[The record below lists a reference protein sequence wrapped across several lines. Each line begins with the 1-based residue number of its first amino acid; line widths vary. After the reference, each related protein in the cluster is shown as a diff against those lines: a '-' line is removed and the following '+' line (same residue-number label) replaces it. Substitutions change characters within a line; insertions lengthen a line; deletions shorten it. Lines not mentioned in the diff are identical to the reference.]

1 MPRAA
6 TARMGFWRRSDGAA
20 SRLLHRAVGAMT
32 LIAMLLSRA
41 LPATAQ
47 AADPAHYPDW
57 SGQWR
62 VQGGNRWDSN
72 KPAGLGQEA
81 PLTPEY
87 RAVLEESLADQATG
101 GPGNDPR
108 YHCLPTGMPRMM
120 TALTPMEFV
129 ITPATTFIMF
139 ENAMPRRIYT
149 DARAWPK
156 YIEPA
161 FAGYSIGRWIDEDG
175 DGRFDAL
182 EIETRNLKGPRA
194 FEPSGL
200 PLHRDNQ
207 TIVRERIYL
216 SKTSK
221 NVLLDEVTTIDNAL
235 TEPWTVTKSYRREFN
250 PFWYENNCAENNPH
264 IFIGRDNYFVS
275 ADGYLMPVK
284 KNQPPP
290 DLRYFKRQ

>member
-1 MPRAA
+1 
-6 TARMGFWRRSDGAA
+6 
-20 SRLLHRAVGAMT
+20 MT
-32 LIAMLLSRA
+32 LPQHLARALLLAVAFA
-41 LPATAQ
+41 LPAQ
-47 AADPAHYPDW
+47 AEIFDSSKYPDW

-62 VQGGNRWDSN
+62 VQGGNRWDAS
-72 KPAGLGQEA
+72 KPAGRGQEA

-87 RAVLEESLADQATG
+87 LAVLEASLADQAIG

-108 YHCLPTGMPRMM
+108 YMCLPNGMPRMM

-129 ITPATTFIMF
+129 VTPAMTFILF

-149 DARAWPK
+149 DGRSWPK
-156 YIEPA
+156 NVEPA
-161 FAGYSIGRWIDEDG
+161 FIGYSIGRWIDEDG
-175 DGRFDAL
+175 DGRYDAL

-194 FEPSGL
+194 FEASGL

-207 TIVRERIYL
+207 TVVKERIYL
-216 SKTSK
+216 SKTNK
-221 NVLLDEVTTIDNAL
+221 NILNDEVTTIDNAL
-235 TEPWTVTKSYRREFN
+235 TGPWTVTKSYRRELN
-250 PFWYENNCAENNPH
+250 PFWYENNCTENNPH

-290 DLRYFKRQ
+290 DLKYFKGVQ